1 MPTVY
6 RKSLKGMD
14 ELTSTSSALP
24 LRLRSYLLAVDGL
37 SSTEELAAKNPHLP
51 SMDVILDGLMQQGF
65 VDLIAAP
72 SASAKPVVPAAA
84 GGAAYRVSPPSVA
97 APARAAPELES
108 AKASMVRDVSSL
120 LGTDAEPVIKKIQNC
135 QTRDDLFAAM
145 MGIKKII
152 TLYVDKQAGDRFA
165 AKYDV
170 LSS

>member
-72 SASAKPVVPAAA
+72 SASAKAAVPAA
-84 GGAAYRVSPPSVA
+84 GAAYRVSPPPVA

>member
-24 LRLRSYLLAVDGL
+24 LRLRSYLLAVDGV

-65 VDLIAAP
+65 VDLVAAP
-72 SASAKPVVPAAA
+72 SASARAAA
-84 GGAAYRVSPPSVA
+84 PAGAYRVSPAPAA
-97 APARAAPELES
+97 APVKAPPELES
-108 AKASMVRDVSSL
+108 VKASMVRDVSSL

-135 QTRDDLFAAM
+135 HTRDDLFAAM

-152 TLYVDKQAGDRFA
+152 TLYVDKPSGDRFA